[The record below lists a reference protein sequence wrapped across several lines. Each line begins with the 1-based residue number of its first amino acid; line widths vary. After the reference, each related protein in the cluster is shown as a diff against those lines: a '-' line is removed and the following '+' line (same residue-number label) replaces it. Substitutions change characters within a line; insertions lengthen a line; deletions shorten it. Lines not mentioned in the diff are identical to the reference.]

1 MDSSRKDISWDK
13 WEEWL
18 SSDTHIT
25 SSMQKL
31 VINYMTTEG
40 YIDAAEIFQLESG
53 IKPDVDCE
61 TVILRTLVKKA
72 IQSGDVERAI
82 EELNHLNPNILKEN
96 PGLAFRLEQLHVIEL
111 IRNKNIEEA
120 LKVAQEELAPIGEK
134 HHGLL
139 EELERTVYLL
149 AFEDSN
155 NCPAAD
161 LLDVSQRTEIA
172 NEVDTYVLS
181 KQFDGKDAKTTTGS
195 MKNLMLVIKELGE
208 TGAPDEDPAV

>member
-13 WEEWL
+13 WEGWL
-18 SSDTHIT
+18 SNDAHSI
-25 SSMQKL
+25 SSIQKL

-72 IQSGDVERAI
+72 IQSGDAERAI

-96 PGLAFRLEQLHVIEL
+96 LGLAFRLEQLLVIEL
-111 IRNKNIEEA
+111 VRNNNLEKA

-134 HHGLL
+134 HNDLL
-139 EELERTVYLL
+139 EELERTVSLL
-149 AFEDSN
+149 AFEDSK

-161 LLDVSQRTEIA
+161 LLDVSRRTEIA
-172 NEVDTYVLS
+172 NEVDAYVLS
-181 KQFDGKDAKTTTGS
+181 RIVDGKDAKTITGS
-195 MKNLMLVIKELGE
+195 MKNLMLVIKELGKTE
-208 TGAPDEDPAV
+208 APDEDPAV